1 MRGLNCLRRLEFHP
15 ADERGLVVGQA
26 KPGAADPLADK
37 VAVIVDIGVIDAGM
51 EVDEGPQSPARI
63 ERWKEVVLAAEGE
76 VSAVIGGIE
85 GLTVIEQIADAAGLA
100 IDPEILV

>member
-1 MRGLNCLRRLEFHP
+1 
-15 ADERGLVVGQA
+15 
-26 KPGAADPLADK
+26 
-37 VAVIVDIGVIDAGM
+37 VAVVVNIGVIDAGM

-85 GLTVIEQIADAAGLA
+85 GLTVN
-100 IDPEILV
+100 